1 MNFKPINNM
10 RSRLEASKE
19 ESDISYFYDLIGY
32 AEMVVKFTALF
43 FVSNIEEDVDRTRYR
58 YEYRLVRADGIGD
71 FSHVITEIITSGAA
85 DHLVP
90 DVAFT
95 EKVEIQSKWKN
106 DSWQYKAL
114 STLDKCCEKLDI
126 EGRNIITPKSNLLI
140 WFSNIAILR
149 NKTKGHGL
157 MTPAEC
163 AKVSQLLDT
172 SISTIVENLS
182 VFKRPWAYLYQNLN
196 GKYRVSV
203 IGGDG
208 SKFNHLKTK
217 NTYTFSNGVYCYTD
231 IIRPISLFYSD
242 ENLSKFLLVNG
253 NFSESE
259 KFETI
264 DYVTNIKEKKDGS
277 LYLVPPMRLP
287 DSMTSSLDD
296 INIIGNTFTNI
307 PHGLSDYINRTELET
322 ELKRVLAYDDRYP
335 IITLKGRGGIGKT
348 SLAIEVI
355 NQIIHEQPD
364 RFDAI
369 IWFSARDVDLLPEG
383 PKQVQADVITP
394 KDIAIEYFNQVEPN
408 RPKSKTLVEDFGNEM
423 THCSLGKTLF
433 IFDNFETL
441 SNPVETFEWIDSYI
455 RLPNKV
461 LITSRMNRNFKA
473 DYPVEV
479 SGMTDSQCMDLIRIT
494 SKRIGIFDKLTDTYI
509 STLIEE
515 SDGHPYIIKV
525 ILGEAAIKSYFASP
539 QRVVAKKDAVLDALF
554 KRTFSTLS
562 KPAKRVFL
570 TLCSWRSVIPQ
581 IALES
586 VLLREENEIIDI
598 DKALEDL
605 HKSSF
610 IEIDERDD
618 DSFISVPM
626 AAALFGQKEL
636 DVSPDKMAI
645 MRDKRLLVEFGA
657 GTSRG
662 VMTLRS
668 HIQRKIRAINNR
680 IHCIAEL
687 ISEIPSLECIAHKYP
702 NAWIDIANLYHRFSL
717 FEKEKESIRELI
729 KSNLNSSVNLDCWK
743 RLALIAYSEGNWKE
757 ESAAFMEVCDIS
769 DVPYD
774 EVSYIAS
781 RINKYYSENNDT
793 DMVTKNAVSN
803 KCKVVLQNRIKEA
816 NAIDC
821 SRLAWL
827 CLNLT
832 DEVNALKYARIGL
845 QLDSTNSHC
854 KNLVKKLSQD

>member
-1 MNFKPINNM
+1 M
-10 RSRLEASKE
+10 RIRLEASRE
-19 ESDISYFYDLIGY
+19 ESDISFFYDLIGY
-32 AEMVVKFTALF
+32 AEMVVKLTTLF
-43 FVSNIEEDVDRTRYR
+43 LVSNIEEDVDRTRYR
-58 YEYRLVRADGIGD
+58 YEYRLVRADGLGD
-71 FSHVITEIITSGAA
+71 YSQVINEIITSGAA
-85 DHLVP
+85 DYLVP

-95 EKVEIQSKWKN
+95 EKVELQSKWK
-106 DSWQYKAL
+106 DGSWQYKAL
-114 STLDKCCEKLDI
+114 SSLDECCEKLNI
-126 EGRNIITPKSNLLI
+126 EGRNVITRKSNLLI

-149 NKTKGHGL
+149 NKTKGHG
-157 MTPAEC
+157 MTTPSEC
-163 AKVSQLLDT
+163 AKVCQLLDT

-182 VFKRPWAYLYQNLN
+182 VFKRPWAYLHQNLN

-217 NTYTFSNGVYCYTD
+217 NSYTFSNGVYCHTD
-231 IIRPISLFYSD
+231 IIRPINLFYSD

-253 NFSESE
+253 NFSESN

-277 LYLVPPMRLP
+277 QYLVPPMRLP
-287 DSMTSSLDD
+287 DSITSSLNE
-296 INIIGNTFTNI
+296 ISIIGSTFTNM
-307 PHGLSDYINRTELET
+307 PHGLSDYINRKELES
-322 ELKRVLAYDDRYP
+322 ELKRVLIYEDRYP

-355 NQIIHEQPD
+355 NQIIQERPD
-364 RFDAI
+364 RFDVI

-394 KDIAIEYFNQVEPN
+394 KDIAIEYFNQVELG
-408 RPKSKTLVEDFGNEM
+408 RSKSAKKIVEDFGNEM
-423 THCSLGKTLF
+423 THSSLGKILF
-433 IFDNFETL
+433 IYDNFETL
-441 SNPVETFEWIDSYI
+441 SNPVETFEWIDSFI

-479 SGMTDSQCMDLIRIT
+479 TGMTESQCMNLIQMT
-494 SKRIGIFDKLTDTYI
+494 SKKLGIFDKLTDNYI
-509 STLIEE
+509 STLLEE
-515 SDGHPYIIKV
+515 SDGYPYIIKI
-525 ILGEAAIKSYFASP
+525 ILGEAAIKNEFTSP
-539 QRVVAKKDAVLDALF
+539 QRVVAKKDVVLDALF

-586 VLLREENEIIDI
+586 VLLRKENEIIDI

-605 HKSSF
+605 YRSSF

-636 DVSPDKMAI
+636 DVSPDKLTI

-662 VMTLRS
+662 NMSLRS
-668 HIQRKIRAINNR
+668 HIQRKIRAINSR
-680 IHCIAEL
+680 IHNTVEL
-687 ISEIPSLECIAHKYP
+687 NLEIPSLECIAHKYP
-702 NAWIDIANLYHRFSL
+702 LAWIDIANLYHSFSMY
-717 FEKEKESIRELI
+717 EKEKESIRELI
-729 KSNLNSSVNLDCWK
+729 KSNINSNVNLDCWK
-743 RLALIAYSEGNWKE
+743 RLSLIACSEGNWKE
-757 ESAAFMEVCDIS
+757 ESAAFVAICDIPG
-769 DVPYD
+769 VPYD
-774 EVSYIAS
+774 EISYIAF
-781 RINKYYSENNDT
+781 RINKYYSENDDM
-793 DMVTKNAVSN
+793 DMVIKNSVSN
-803 KCKVVLQNRIKEA
+803 KCKTVLQNRIREA

-832 DEVNALKYARIGL
+832 DEVNALKYARVGL
-845 QLDSTNSHC
+845 ELDSSNSHC
-854 KNLVKKLSQD
+854 KNLVKKLSR